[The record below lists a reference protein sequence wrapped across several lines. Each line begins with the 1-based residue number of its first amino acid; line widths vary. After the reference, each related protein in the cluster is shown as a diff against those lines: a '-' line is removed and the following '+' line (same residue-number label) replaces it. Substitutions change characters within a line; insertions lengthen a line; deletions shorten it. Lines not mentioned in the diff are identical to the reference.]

1 MSAVAAE
8 ADAPEGRQHEVR
20 QWFDEVYATRG
31 LAYLRPP
38 EAYPIFV
45 QLLDARPGQR
55 LLDIA
60 CGPGL
65 LLRAARE
72 RSLQATGIDLSSVA
86 VGMVERVAPGARALQ
101 ANAQHMPFADGS
113 FDFITCIGSLERFL
127 DRHGALREMQRV
139 AAPGARLCL
148 MVRNART
155 FTWRVLTEWR
165 GKVNHRGHQDA
176 ATLEEWTRLF
186 AECGLAV
193 RAVYPDQWFW
203 QRWRNRI
210 FPRRPGRPEPV
221 VRRRVPL
228 AFANEFIFILERT
241 E

>member
-1 MSAVAAE
+1 MSSAALG
-8 ADAPEGRQHEVR
+8 DPQREVR
-20 QWFDEVYATRG
+20 EWFDEVYATRG

-38 EAYPIFV
+38 EAYPIFL
-45 QLLDARPGQR
+45 QLLGARPGER

-72 RSLQATGIDLSSVA
+72 RSMQATGIDLSRVA
-86 VGMVERVAPGARALQ
+86 VGMVERVAPGSRALQ
-101 ANAQHMPFADGS
+101 ANAERMPFADGS
-113 FDFITCIGSLERFL
+113 FDHITCIGSLERFL
-127 DRHGALREMQRV
+127 DRRAALREMQRV

-155 FTWRVLTEWR
+155 FSWRVLTEWR
-165 GKVNHRGHQDA
+165 GRINHRGHQDA
-176 ATLEEWTRLF
+176 DTLEAWTRLF
-186 AECGLAV
+186 GECGLGV

-203 QRWRNRI
+203 QKWRNRF
-210 FPRRPGRPEPV
+210 FPRAPGSDEPV

-228 AFANEFIFILERT
+228 AFANEFIFILERVA
-241 E
+241 

>member
-1 MSAVAAE
+1 MSQAIAE
-8 ADAPEGRQHEVR
+8 LDDRQREVR
-20 QWFDEVYATRG
+20 EWFDDVYATRG

-38 EAYPIFV
+38 EAYPIFL
-45 QLLDARPGQR
+45 QLLGARAGQR
-55 LLDIA
+55 VLDIA

-72 RSLQATGIDLSSVA
+72 REMHATGVDLSSVA
-86 VGMVERVAPGARALQ
+86 VGMVPRVAPGARALQ
-101 ANAQHMPFADGS
+101 ANAQHMPFADAS
-113 FDFITCIGSLERFL
+113 FDYVTCIGSLERFL
-127 DRHGALREMQRV
+127 DRRAALREMQRV

-176 ATLEEWTRLF
+176 ATLEAWTQLF
-186 AECGLAV
+186 AECGLRVA
-193 RAVYPDQWFW
+193 AVYPDQWFW
-203 QRWRNRI
+203 QKWRNRV
-210 FPRRPGRPEPV
+210 FGKPGPEEPV

-228 AFANEFIFILERT
+228 AFANEFIFVLERV
-241 E
+241 

>member
-1 MSAVAAE
+1 MSTILIDE
-8 ADAPEGRQHEVR
+8 DRQQEVR
-20 QWFDEVYATRG
+20 EWFDEVYATRG

-45 QLLDARPGQR
+45 QLLGAQPGQR

-72 RSLQATGIDLSSVA
+72 RSLQATGVDLSQVA
-86 VGMVERVAPGARALQ
+86 VQMVPRVAPGARALQ
-101 ANAQHMPFADGS
+101 ANAQHMPFEDGA
-113 FDFITCIGSLERFL
+113 FDLITCIGSLERFL
-127 DRHGALREMQRV
+127 DRDAALAEMRRV

-155 FTWRVLTEWR
+155 FTWRVLTQWR

-176 ATLEEWTRLF
+176 ATLDDWTRLF
-186 AECGLAV
+186 AQSGFSV

-203 QRWRNRI
+203 QKWRNRI
-210 FPRRPGRPEPV
+210 RRPVAGEEHV

-228 AFANEFIFILERT
+228 AFANEFIFILERA
-241 E
+241 